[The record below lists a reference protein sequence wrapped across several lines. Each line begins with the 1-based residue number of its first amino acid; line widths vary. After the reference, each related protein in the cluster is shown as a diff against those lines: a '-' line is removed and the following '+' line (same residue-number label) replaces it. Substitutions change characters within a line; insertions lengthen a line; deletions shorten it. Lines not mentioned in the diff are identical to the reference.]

1 MRLTSTTLSSSWGSS
16 STYTDTH
23 SGQISFWFCGTYAL
37 HHFGY
42 NIPMYKTPL
51 HLAGGVGG
59 WVENSKFLHLL
70 ESSGLRRNIIHGAK
84 LRYFFCV
91 CFFNDFC
98 NNQGRIGEQ
107 RVFFYIMCTRVKF
120 FLTVLYFFFVT
131 KSVIF
136 IVAGRK
142 FWESEKRNQVKF

>member
-51 HLAGGVGG
+51 HLAGGGG
-59 WVENSKFLHLL
+59 GGVENSKFLHLL

-84 LRYFFCV
+84 LRF
-91 CFFNDFC
+91 
-98 NNQGRIGEQ
+98 
-107 RVFFYIMCTRVKF
+107 FFYIMCTRVKF

-136 IVAGRK
+136 IVAGR
-142 FWESEKRNQVKF
+142 

>member
-84 LRYFFCV
+84 LRYFFV
-91 CFFNDFC
+91 YAFLMTFVTTKEELE
-98 NNQGRIGEQ
+98 NN
-107 RVFFYIMCTRVKF
+107 VFFFTLCARASNF
-120 FLTVLYFFFVT
+120 F
-131 KSVIF
+131 
-136 IVAGRK
+136 
-142 FWESEKRNQVKF
+142 